1 MDKKELW
8 HEMLTTYCS
17 RMHYTGL
24 TLPNMI
30 GAYYYYCK
38 FNYEDYDLSSS
49 NCVFRVLDD
58 ISNSLKDM
66 GVLIR
71 YCGHIRKYV
80 LSPLEDKNMQH
91 PKLNDRIF
99 LQMYDLH
106 LQTNSS
112 SMEDLAEYLY
122 SLHQKEIMEKNFSL
136 KNGIWQ
142 PLSNIEREYIDNIIH
157 SL

>member
-91 PKLNDRIF
+91 WTAPKKLD
-99 LQMYDLH
+99 
-106 LQTNSS
+106 T
-112 SMEDLAEYLY
+112 
-122 SLHQKEIMEKNFSL
+122 K
-136 KNGIWQ
+136 
-142 PLSNIEREYIDNIIH
+142 LSVAYGAFVKRKIKSN
-157 SL
+157 

>member
-1 MDKKELW
+1 MNKKELW

-17 RMHYTGL
+17 KMHYTGL

-30 GAYYYYCK
+30 GAYYYYYQSNHK
-38 FNYEDYDLSSS
+38 DYDLSSS
-49 NCVFRVLDD
+49 KCVFRVLYD
-58 ISNSLKDM
+58 ITNSLKDT

-80 LSPLEDKNMQH
+80 LSSLKDKNMQH
-91 PKLNDRIF
+91 PILNDRIF
-99 LQMYDLH
+99 LQMYDSQLK
-106 LQTNSS
+106 TNSS
-112 SMEDLAEYLY
+112 SLENLAEYLY

>member
-1 MDKKELW
+1 MNKKELW
-8 HEMLTTYCS
+8 HEMLTTYLS
-17 RMHYTGL
+17 KMHYTGL
-24 TLPNMI
+24 TLPNII
-30 GAYYYYCK
+30 GAYYYCYQSNHK
-38 FNYEDYDLSSS
+38 DYDLSSS
-49 NCVFRVLDD
+49 ECVFMVLDD
-58 ISNSLKDM
+58 ITNSLKDM
-66 GVLIR
+66 RVLIR

-80 LSPLEDKNMQH
+80 FSCLEDKNMQH
-91 PKLNDRIF
+91 PKLNDKIF
-99 LQMYDLH
+99 LQMYDSH
-106 LQTNSS
+106 LEMNSS

>member
-1 MDKKELW
+1 
-8 HEMLTTYCS
+8 
-17 RMHYTGL
+17 
-24 TLPNMI
+24 
-30 GAYYYYCK
+30 
-38 FNYEDYDLSSS
+38 
-49 NCVFRVLDD
+49 
-58 ISNSLKDM
+58 M

-136 KNGIWQ
+136 KNDIWQ
-142 PLSNIEREYIDNIIH
+142 PLSKIELEYIDDIIH